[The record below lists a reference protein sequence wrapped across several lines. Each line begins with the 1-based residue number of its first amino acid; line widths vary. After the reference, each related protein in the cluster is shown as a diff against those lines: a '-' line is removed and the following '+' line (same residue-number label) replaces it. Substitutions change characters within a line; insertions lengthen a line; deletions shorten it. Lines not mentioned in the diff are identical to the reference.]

1 MMLAGLS
8 VINREKLLQLFQKHT
23 KESTTLR
30 PTEEGLFGRKVQPSL
45 GSNFCFVKGVH
56 EISTCKICPPT
67 LFSSGSLLFWSVT
80 LFVMMPST
88 HDAGSGVWEHLFLEG
103 LCDFNVPWLLL

>member
-30 PTEEGLFGRKVQPSL
+30 PTEEGLFGRKVQPNL

-56 EISTCKICPPT
+56 EKSAHVKSVHPPY
-67 LFSSGSLLFWSVT
+67 FLLAPCSF
-80 LFVMMPST
+80 
-88 HDAGSGVWEHLFLEG
+88 G
-103 LCDFNVPWLLL
+103 L